1 MSYNVVVVDD
11 DEIILFLH
19 SKIIKAVGLHDSPR
33 TFNSGT
39 KALDFFDSL
48 SNDEEPIL
56 LFLDINMPV
65 MDGWGLLDIIH
76 EEGFNK
82 KIEVIMVTSSVDQ
95 RRQRQGSIVF
105 KNNSFCRKTV

>member
-1 MSYNVVVVDD
+1 MSYHVVVVDD

-19 SKIIKAVGLHDSPR
+19 SRIIRTVGLHNSPR
-33 TFNSGT
+33 TFNSAS

-48 SNDEEPIL
+48 SNDEERIL

-76 EEGFNK
+76 QEGK
-82 KIEVIMVTSSVDQ
+82 TKT
-95 RRQRQGSIVF
+95 RQLRIQ
-105 KNNSFCRKTV
+105 K